1 MKIFAD
7 LHIHSHY
14 SRATSKEMNIE
25 NIEKYAKIK
34 GLNLVGTGDFT
45 HPYWFDELKRNL
57 REVEN
62 TGLFQFKDK
71 NVFFMLQAEIS
82 NMYEQDGKIRKIH
95 NVILAPS
102 FEIVEQINE
111 FLKDYGNLSS
121 DGRPI
126 FNNMSCEELVEKLIE
141 ISKDI
146 VIIPAHAW
154 TPWYGVF
161 GSKSG
166 FNSIEECFQDQTKN
180 IFAIETGL
188 SSDPQMNWRL
198 SSLDKFALVSN
209 SDCHSPWPYRL
220 GRELNIFET
229 KMDYKEI
236 INTIKEKNPKK
247 FLYTIE
253 VDPSYGKYHFD
264 GHRKCNV
271 CLNPKESLK
280 YKSYCPVC
288 RKKLTIGV
296 LHRVEE
302 LADREEGFIPNN
314 AIPFKTL
321 LPLSELIATVY
332 HTQTFSKKVWG
343 EFNKLIKIFG
353 SELKILLEIPKQE
366 FRVNQRLADLIIKNR
381 ERKLKVQPG
390 YDGIYGKLILNSNT
404 SITQPQKRLDTFL
417 SS

>member
-7 LHIHSHY
+7 LHIHSRY

-45 HPYWFDELKRNL
+45 HPFWFDELKRNL

-71 NVFFMLQAEIS
+71 DIFFMLQTEVS
-82 NMYEQDGKIRKIH
+82 NIYEQDGKIRKIH
-95 NVILAPS
+95 NVIFAPS
-102 FEIVEQINE
+102 FAVVEQINE

-126 FNNMSCEELVEKLIE
+126 FSKMSCVELVERLIE

-146 VIIPAHAW
+146 IIIPAHAW
-154 TPWYGVF
+154 TPWFGIF

-166 FNSIEECFQDQTKN
+166 FDSIEECFQDQTKN

-188 SSDPQMNWRL
+188 SSDPLMNWRL
-198 SSLDKFALVSN
+198 SSLDKITLISN

-220 GRELNIFET
+220 GRELNVFET

-236 INTIKEKNPKK
+236 INTIKEKDQKK

-271 CLNPKESLK
+271 CLEPKESTK

-302 LADREEGFIPNN
+302 LADREEGFIPKN

-332 HTQTFSKKVWG
+332 HTQTFSKKVWEG
-343 EFNKLIKIFG
+343 FNKLTKDFG
-353 SELKILLEIPKQE
+353 SELKILLEVPREELRINE
-366 FRVNQRLADLIIKNR
+366 RLIDLIIKNR
-381 ERKLKVQPG
+381 EGKLKVRAG
-390 YDGIYGKLILNSNT
+390 YDGIYGKLILNSTT
-404 SITQPQKRLDTFL
+404 SIKQPQKRLDTFL

>member
-1 MKIFAD
+1 
-7 LHIHSHY
+7 
-14 SRATSKEMNIE
+14 MNIE
-25 NIEKYAKIK
+25 NLEKYAKVK
-34 GLNLVGTGDFT
+34 GVNLLGTGDFT
-45 HPYWFDELKRNL
+45 HPSWLDELKRNL
-57 REVEN
+57 REN
-62 TGLFQFKDK
+62 NGLFQYKDK
-71 NVFFMLQAEIS
+71 DMFFILQAEVSLIY
-82 NMYEQDGKIRKIH
+82 NDGKTRKIH

-102 FEIVEQINE
+102 FDIVDQIND
-111 FLKDYGNLSS
+111 FLKDYGKLAS

-126 FNNMSCEELVEKLIE
+126 LTKIDCAELTERLMK

-146 VIIPAHAW
+146 VIIPAHIW
-154 TPWYGVF
+154 TPWFSLF

-166 FNSIEECFQDQTKN
+166 FDKIEDCFKDQTKN
-180 IFAIETGL
+180 IFALETGL
-188 SSDPQMNWRL
+188 SSDPEMNWRL
-198 SSLDKFALVSN
+198 SSLDRFTLISN

-220 GRELNIFET
+220 GRELNVFET
-229 KMDYKEI
+229 KMNYKEI

-271 CLNPKESLK
+271 CLNPKESVK

-288 RKKLTIGV
+288 RRKLTIGV

-302 LADREEGFIPNN
+302 LADRKEGFIPKN

-321 LPLSELIATVY
+321 LPLSELIATAY
-332 HTQTFSKKVWG
+332 HTQTFSKKVWE
-343 EFNKLIKIFG
+343 EFNKLTKDFG
-353 SELKILLEIPKQE
+353 SEFKVLLEVPREKLRINE
-366 FRVNQRLADLIIKNR
+366 RLANLIIKNR

-404 SITQPQKRLDTFL
+404 SLKQPQKRLDSFL